1 MYGPVA
7 NISAPLAP
15 PMAHLQHVRGARP
28 QIPQTRPRIDLNQV
42 DTGYQVHNLYVKIV
56 PETESDEMSKKLTRQ
71 ILLYITSRLAL
82 LKQMGLKVN
91 VNRVRSKDLQ
101 NPALTGAMKR
111 RGISRLPA
119 LTTPN
124 NVYLGVKEIVDIYQK
139 NTKEYEAFNRR
150 EEKTSYHEMDR
161 PEDNLDQFYRDDMT
175 EDNAKADAEDEAI
188 GDQDTE
194 SMMRSYSR
202 MMQRREKLNK
212 DRKSY
217 RPDENGGNGAP
228 PARPKQ
234 AAGTSAPPR
243 PAQSSRPDNVHQEG
257 DDAEITGMIDRINTE
272 LRGSDVD
279 TAFSKGGGDSLEDDG
294 LDGAGSAQDK
304 YMESMFW
311 SNQEDSLR

>member
-1 MYGPVA
+1 
-7 NISAPLAP
+7 
-15 PMAHLQHVRGARP
+15 MAHLQHVRGARP
-28 QIPQTRPRIDLNQV
+28 QAPQAQPRPRVDLSQV
-42 DTGYQVHNLYVKIV
+42 DQGPMVHNLYVKIV

-82 LKQMGLKVN
+82 LRQMDLKVN
-91 VNRVRSKDLQ
+91 VNRVRSKDLK
-101 NPALTGAMKR
+101 NPALTDAMKR

-124 NVYLGVKEIVDIYQK
+124 NVYLGVKEIIDIYQK
-139 NTKEYEAFNRR
+139 NMKEYEAVNRR
-150 EEKTSYHEMDR
+150 EPKTAHREMDR
-161 PEDNLDQFYRDDMT
+161 PEDDLDRFYRDDMT
-175 EDNAKADAEDEAI
+175 EDNAKVDAEDEAI

-217 RPDENGGNGAP
+217 RPGEDDGSGAP

-234 AAGTSAPPR
+234 AASASAPPR

-257 DDAEITGMIDRINTE
+257 DDAEITGMIDRINSE

-294 LDGAGSAQDK
+294 LDGAGDSQDK
-304 YMESMFW
+304 FMQAAYW
-311 SNQEDSLR
+311 ANQEDSLR